1 MKTFIATVC
10 LLAVI
15 CLPAAA
21 ESAENR
27 TEHDTLK
34 TRIYEGSVSLKY
46 SFLASLGLETVHGV
60 RFERPGIFLGG
71 IAAVTYGTPQ
81 GLAANIGVFSRW
93 YFTRAERLE
102 IFLSLAA
109 GYINYAGSIS
119 DSSVPPSM
127 RPEHNYSGG
136 VDLMPELGL
145 GFRLKN
151 KDAIDIA
158 LRWHYSVILYD
169 SDQHKVNN
177 HYPGISIGY
186 RF

>member
-1 MKTFIATVC
+1 MNYRRYIKRTFIIFVISCPFVSLYATNTG
-10 LLAVI
+10 
-15 CLPAAA
+15 
-21 ESAENR
+21 SSYR
-27 TEHDTLK
+27 
-34 TRIYEGSVSLKY
+34 YEGSVSLKY

-71 IAAVTYGTPQ
+71 MAALTYGTPQ

-93 YFTRAERLE
+93 YFTRAEKLE

-119 DSSVPPSM
+119 DSSIPLSM

-136 VDLMPELGL
+136 IDLMPELGL

-151 KDAIDIA
+151 KNAIDIA

-169 SDQHKVNN
+169 SDRHKVNN

>member
-1 MKTFIATVC
+1 MRIITKAV
-10 LLAVI
+10 LAVSMAVM
-15 CLPAAA
+15 CAGTAHAQEKGTDQKPY
-21 ESAENR
+21 R
-27 TEHDTLK
+27 
-34 TRIYEGSVSLKY
+34 YEGSISL
-46 SFLASLGLETVHGV
+46 
-60 RFERPGIFLGG
+60 RPGIFLGG
-71 IAAVTYGTPQ
+71 MAAVTYGTPQ
-81 GLAANIGVFSRW
+81 GLTANIGVFSRW
-93 YFTRAERLE
+93 YFTRAEKLE

-169 SDQHKVNN
+169 SDQHKVNS

>member
-1 MKTFIATVC
+1 MRIITKAV
-10 LLAVI
+10 LAVSMAVM
-15 CLPAAA
+15 CAGTAHAQEKGTDQKPY
-21 ESAENR
+21 R
-27 TEHDTLK
+27 
-34 TRIYEGSVSLKY
+34 YEGSISLKY

-71 IAAVTYGTPQ
+71 MAAVTYGTPQ

-93 YFTRAERLE
+93 YFTRAEKLE

-119 DSSVPPSM
+119 DSSVPPSI

-151 KDAIDIA
+151 KNAIDIA

>member
-1 MKTFIATVC
+1 MNYPRYIKRTFIILVISCHFVSLYATNTN
-10 LLAVI
+10 
-15 CLPAAA
+15 
-21 ESAENR
+21 SSYR
-27 TEHDTLK
+27 
-34 TRIYEGSVSLKY
+34 YEGSVSLKY

-71 IAAVTYGTPQ
+71 MAAVTYGTPQ

-93 YFTRAERLE
+93 YFTRAEKLE

-127 RPEHNYSGG
+127 RPEH
-136 VDLMPELGL
+136 
-145 GFRLKN
+145 
-151 KDAIDIA
+151 
-158 LRWHYSVILYD
+158 
-169 SDQHKVNN
+169 
-177 HYPGISIGY
+177 SIGY

>member
-46 SFLASLGLETVHGV
+46 SFLASLGLETVHG
-60 RFERPGIFLGG
+60 
-71 IAAVTYGTPQ
+71 TPQ

-119 DSSVPPSM
+119 NSSIPPSM

-136 VDLMPELGL
+136 IDLMPELGL

-151 KDAIDIA
+151 KNAIDIA